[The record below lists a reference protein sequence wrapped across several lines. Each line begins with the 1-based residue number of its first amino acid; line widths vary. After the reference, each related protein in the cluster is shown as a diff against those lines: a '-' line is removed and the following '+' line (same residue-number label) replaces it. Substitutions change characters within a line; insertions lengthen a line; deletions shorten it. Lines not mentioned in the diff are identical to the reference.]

1 MTSFA
6 GRWLTTFGL
15 MILEQDG
22 RAVQGTYGR
31 DGTGCTIRGT
41 VENATF
47 SFHYEE
53 PSEKGTGSFR
63 LDRYGR
69 FSGEYLADGA
79 PHPRPWAG
87 ERGFDGLW
95 ETSFGRMRLVHEDA
109 RIHGTYGGGAG
120 PATIDGRME
129 QDRFVFRYVE
139 PAARGEGWFDLD
151 QSQAVFGGKWRAEGQ
166 DWRDWQGHRVW
177 PMQGLVWLVVYEAY
191 WQPTLEDSE
200 FAFGDMLRELFAR
213 LPHVRVRQR
222 FFQDEAGLLQWCRE
236 LAYVAEPVVL
246 VIAGH
251 GKEDGL
257 HVQGRIIDTR
267 RIIDGLAGAESLKLL
282 HFSSCLVGVDRTLAL
297 DGARF
302 PVSGYTTS
310 VDWAESALLEF
321 ILLDMILGKGL
332 SPAAAAE
339 QLERLVRFAGNDPL
353 PGSPYAPAGFR
364 FFDPARRPATV

>member
-1 MTSFA
+1 
-6 GRWLTTFGL
+6 
-15 MILEQDG
+15 
-22 RAVQGTYGR
+22 
-31 DGTGCTIRGT
+31 
-41 VENATF
+41 
-47 SFHYEE
+47 
-53 PSEKGTGSFR
+53 
-63 LDRYGR
+63 
-69 FSGEYLADGA
+69 
-79 PHPRPWAG
+79 
-87 ERGFDGLW
+87 
-95 ETSFGRMRLVHEDA
+95 
-109 RIHGTYGGGAG
+109 
-120 PATIDGRME
+120 ME

-177 PMQGLVWLVVYEAY
+177 PTQGLVWLVVYEAY

-222 FFQDEAGLLQWCRE
+222 FFQDEAGLLRWCRE